1 MLSEILNEIS
11 KFPENGSGWY
21 LKEVVGLEIHTVEYE
36 PFRGSSYISIPVI
49 LKIKRGFWT
58 LKQNR

>member
-49 LKIKRGFWT
+49 LKIKRGF
-58 LKQNR
+58 